1 MVGLGSAR
9 KKKKVN
15 GFGAGNA
22 GMPVSVEDLQLL
34 MITVAETG
42 VGGEA

>member
-9 KKKKVN
+9 EKKVD
-15 GFGAGNA
+15 GVGAGNA
-22 GMPVSVEDLQLL
+22 GMPMGVEDLQLL